1 MEKYGRSEF
10 NLVYT
15 IMDRF
20 RSTRFMLESQTK
32 IASQVRSDLP
42 KVSSKKLS
50 EVEVSELIGLVSSK
64 MILEDFTM
72 NTQ

>member
-1 MEKYGRSEF
+1 
-10 NLVYT
+10 
-15 IMDRF
+15 
-20 RSTRFMLESQTK
+20 MLESQTK